1 MAQLNPITLPPYNWL
16 KDARVFNKKFES
28 VPYTW
33 IAENADVLVLL
44 FTSKGVDRNGI
55 LQKFFEIYENV
66 KYINMPIE
74 VIYIPMDENAK
85 DMWKCYDE
93 QANWFTLRVDDPLVL
108 TLQYMYEITCLPHLL
123 VQKPDGTMISTH
135 GIQDLEEYGKNAVI
149 TWMTTSASMKTGR
162 RMSKD
167 ANMYGKTW
175 SYMNSGLSGKKEYQ
189 SRFPAM
195 VPSIPSPRAGV
206 GVQKPEKDVPET
218 TPKDK
223 PPAAS

>member
-16 KDARVFNKKFES
+16 IDARVFNKNFEP
-28 VPYTW
+28 VPYSW
-33 IAENADVLVLL
+33 IAENADVVVLL

-55 LQKFFEIYENV
+55 LQKFCEIYENV

-74 VIYIPMDENAK
+74 VINIPMDENTK
-85 DMWKCYDE
+85 DMWDCYGE

-108 TLQYMYEITCLPHLL
+108 TLQYMYEITCIPHII

-135 GIQDLEEYGKNAVI
+135 GIQDLEEYGKNAII

-175 SYMNSGLSGKKEYQ
+175 SYLNSGLSSKKEYQ
-189 SRFPAM
+189 GRFSVAM
-195 VPSIPSPRAGV
+195 PPIPSPRAAV
-206 GVQKPEKDVPET
+206 RTETPEKDEKT
-218 TPKDK
+218 SKEL
-223 PPAAS
+223 PAAS